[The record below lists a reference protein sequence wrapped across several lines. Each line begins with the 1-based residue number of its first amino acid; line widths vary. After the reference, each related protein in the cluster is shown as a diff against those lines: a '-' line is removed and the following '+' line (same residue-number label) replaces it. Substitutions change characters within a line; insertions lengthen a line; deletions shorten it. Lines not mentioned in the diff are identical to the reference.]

1 MFQSLFT
8 SSAHPHIQ
16 IWSLPVCHILTT
28 SGRFLISQPTMSPG
42 QLMQYG
48 PDQTR
53 PWLWA
58 KGTSK
63 LAIFFYSFIP
73 LDGSETRWGLKSLYY
88 VNPLAS
94 QIVTFNIKAVESPSI
109 QKDSKK
115 IPKPWAGRSGYGEC
129 MDGTC
134 VAPFLPPISSVS

>member
-1 MFQSLFT
+1 M
-8 SSAHPHIQ
+8 
-16 IWSLPVCHILTT
+16 CHILTT
-28 SGRFLISQPTMSPG
+28 SGRFLISQTTMSPG
-42 QLMQYG
+42 QLMQYR

-115 IPKPWAGRSGYGEC
+115 NPQTLGRKQRLWRV
-129 MDGTC
+129 DGWDLC
-134 VAPFLPPISSVS
+134 RPLPPSDQFCLMSNLPHFLL